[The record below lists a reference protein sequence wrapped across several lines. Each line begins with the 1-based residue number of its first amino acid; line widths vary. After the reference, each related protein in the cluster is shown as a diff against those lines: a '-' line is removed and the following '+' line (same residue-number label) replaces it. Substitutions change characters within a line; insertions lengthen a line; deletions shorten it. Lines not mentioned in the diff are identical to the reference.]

1 MKALPV
7 KPDDVESRSMGA
19 AGEDLMLS
27 PAARRLWPYSVE
39 CKNTESLNV
48 WAAWKQACANA
59 GEYEPLLIIKRNR
72 AQPLAVVD
80 AKHFVKLSTGE
91 KDEEYDDA

>member
-1 MKALPV
+1 
-7 KPDDVESRSMGA
+7 MGA

-27 PAARRLWPYSVE
+27 SQARLLFPYSVE

-48 WAAWKQACANA
+48 WAAWQQACANA
-59 GEYEPLLIIKRNR
+59 GDYEPLLIIKRNR
-72 AQPLAVVD
+72 SEPLAVVD

-91 KDEEYDDA
+91 KDEKYDVSK

>member
-1 MKALPV
+1 
-7 KPDDVESRSMGA
+7 MGA

-27 PAARRLWPYSVE
+27 PAARLLFPYSIE
-39 CKNTESLNV
+39 CKNTETLNV

-59 GEYEPLLIIKRNR
+59 GEHAPLLIIKRNR

-91 KDEEYDDA
+91 EDEEYDVTKRSGVHP

>member
-1 MKALPV
+1 
-7 KPDDVESRSMGA
+7 MGA

-27 PAARRLWPYSVE
+27 SQARLLFPYSVE

-48 WAAWKQACANA
+48 WAAWQQACANA
-59 GEYEPLLIIKRNR
+59 GDYEPLLIIKRNR
-72 AQPLAVVD
+72 SKPLAVVD

-91 KDEEYDDA
+91 KDEKHDVG

>member
-1 MKALPV
+1 
-7 KPDDVESRSMGA
+7 MGA

-27 PAARRLWPYSVE
+27 PAARQLWPYSVE

-80 AKHFVKLSTGE
+80 AKHFVKLSTGG
-91 KDEEYDDA
+91 KDEKHDVTS